1 MSIETASYISGLN
14 AANPPNT
21 DPVGQ
26 AAAHLRLIKSVLK
39 TTFPNL
45 TGPVTKTQSDL
56 SFGIIPVGGII
67 FWSALQGPI
76 PSGYT
81 SCDGISVP
89 KTDGT
94 GNITPPDLRDK
105 FLAIAGTLRPVDTTG
120 GAASV
125 TPALTVDG
133 HALTVSEMPTHNHAV
148 TDATHTHAIYDPGHG
163 HQAGF
168 TVAGT
173 SGASAGVPSN
183 DSGSAGHV
191 STSVAT
197 TGIATYAAASGI
209 TVNNNGSGA
218 THSHTG
224 SVAAVSI
231 VPVYYSLIAIMRI

>member
-45 TGPVTKTQSDL
+45 TGPVTKTQTDL
-56 SFGIIPVGGII
+56 SYGIIPVGGII

-81 SCDGISVP
+81 SCNGIAVP
-89 KTDGT
+89 KTDGS

-133 HALTVSEMPTHNHAV
+133 HVLTVAELPIHSHTVSDP
-148 TDATHTHAIYDPGHG
+148 THTHGITDPGHS
-163 HQAGF
+163 HDNAF
-168 TVAGT
+168 TNAAAA
-173 SGASAGVPSN
+173 GASAQSVQPYPSAGAYGGMTQYTGVSAQYSGTGITVQN
-183 DSGSAGHV
+183 TGSGSA
-191 STSVAT
+191 
-197 TGIATYAAASGI
+197 
-209 TVNNNGSGA
+209 
-218 THSHTG
+218 HSHTG